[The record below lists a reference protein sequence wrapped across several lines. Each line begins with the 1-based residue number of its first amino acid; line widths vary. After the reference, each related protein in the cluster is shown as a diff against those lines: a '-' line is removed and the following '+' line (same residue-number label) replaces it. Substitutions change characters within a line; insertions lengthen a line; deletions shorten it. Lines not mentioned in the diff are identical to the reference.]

1 MRAQFPN
8 DWRWQLSEQLLAD
21 AVESLRWLVWAKTK
35 DAQHKRNM
43 PKPIP
48 RPGVAG
54 PERLGTA
61 APLDDMNAFLG
72 WEV

>member
-1 MRAQFPN
+1 
-8 DWRWQLSEQLLAD
+8 L
-21 AVESLRWLVWAKTK
+21 LVWAKTK
-35 DAQHKRNM
+35 AAQKGRNR

-54 PERLGTA
+54 PERIGDAMPIEEL
-61 APLDDMNAFLG
+61 NALIG